1 MKELSLYLCLILA
14 IVVVVGVLLLML
26 LSRFYNPKPSALPYV
41 KTPLLTDAER
51 RFFSL
56 LESVLP
62 EHCYLLTQVRLAT
75 WYE

>member
-1 MKELSLYLCLILA
+1 
-14 IVVVVGVLLLML
+14 ML
-26 LSRFYNPKPSALPYV
+26 LSRFYNPKPSALPYM

-75 WYE
+75 GYE